1 MNLHLRWQ
9 RWLGLGLTAVMLPLA
24 LTGAVM
30 PAMLLPAAVTAAA
43 LLFAQKPLRPL
54 PNWVEN
60 LLAPVIVLLVL
71 VTGGLRFGVMRPV
84 AHLVVLLAAV
94 RFWGG
99 ALPPRRRLS
108 LLLLALLGVA
118 GVASSTHPLL
128 VPYLLAVLGG
138 MVLAV
143 GDLLPKSLANRW
155 GVPVPQGGVPPKLV
169 LATVALATAVAVPLF
184 VLFPRL
190 RSPFAAVAV
199 GGTPVSGF
207 REAVA
212 LHQLGQIKTSRRPML
227 RVRFLQAE
235 QVNPSWLRFAGA
247 TLSHYRVG
255 RWLEAKHSLKQKTI
269 PEGLGVGEVAEVSLE
284 QASDRLFV
292 PPGTTGLL
300 APSGVE
306 PWVDGAEAFRIP
318 RQIEPPITFKVS
330 FAPKEVFTSPP
341 GDEDLLVSIDKS
353 RLLQLA
359 LEATEGADTPLEKAK
374 ALETFLQKRYKY
386 TTTSNTPLRADPVEW
401 FLWTSKAGHC
411 EFFASSM
418 VLLLR
423 VLGIPARLQTGFA
436 GGQQLGHGE
445 YLLRDANAHA
455 WVLAFVDERWQV
467 FDPTPPEGQ
476 PGIDLSETFADIRAL
491 WGKVEAFW
499 DRWILTFSLADQL
512 QFFLNL
518 LAVARRTF
526 VWAVLVLAGLLLLRL
541 VWLRPGRPVERRQ
554 KASPLGQV
562 LQTVAKKAGWRAE
575 ELDLVPPS
583 RVLASLLP
591 KLQHAQAACL
601 WLFRAHEQT
610 LYGGGA
616 APSRR
621 EVARAV
627 TSVLKD
633 LQRHDSARDRT
644 TNGPRA
650 SSPGEKGSLPK
661 RPPRSG
667 R

>member
-9 RWLGLGLTAVMLPLA
+9 RWLGVGLAAVMLPLV

-30 PAMLLPAAVTAAA
+30 PAMLLPLAVTTLA
-43 LLFAQKPLRPL
+43 LLFAPRPLRPL

-60 LLAPVIVLLVL
+60 LLAPLILVLVL

-84 AHLVVLLAAV
+84 AHLVVLLSAV

-99 ALPPRRRLS
+99 ALPARRRLS

-128 VPYLLAVLGG
+128 VPYLLGVLGG
-138 MVLAV
+138 VVLAV
-143 GDLLPKSLANRW
+143 GDLLPGSLASRW
-155 GVPVPQGGVPPKLV
+155 GAPAPQGSVPLKLV
-169 LATVALATAVAVPLF
+169 LATVVLGSLVAVPLF

-190 RSPFAAVAV
+190 RSPFAAAAV

-212 LHQLGQIKTSRRPML
+212 FHQFGQIKTSRRPML
-227 RVRFLQAE
+227 RVRFLQNQE
-235 QVNPSWLRFAGA
+235 VNPSWLRFAGA
-247 TLSHYRVG
+247 TLSYYRGG
-255 RWLEAKHSLKQKTI
+255 RWLEAKQSLKKKTI
-269 PEGLGVGEVAEVSLE
+269 PEGLGVGVLAQVTLE

-300 APSGVE
+300 PPSGLE

-318 RQIEPPITFKVS
+318 REIEPPLSFRVS
-330 FAPKEVFTSPP
+330 FAPEKVFTSPP
-341 GDEDLLVSIDKS
+341 GDEDLLVSIH
-353 RLLQLA
+353 RPPLLQLA
-359 LEATEGADTPLEKAK
+359 LEATEGAGSDWERAK
-374 ALETFLQKRYKY
+374 ALETFLQKHYKY
-386 TTTSNTPLRADPVEW
+386 STSINTPLRADPVEW
-401 FLWTSKAGHC
+401 FLWTSKEGHC

-455 WVLAFVDERWQV
+455 WVLAFVNERWEV

-476 PGIDLSETFADIRAL
+476 PGIDLSEEFASLRAL

-499 DRWILTFSLADQL
+499 DRWILTFSLGDQIH
-512 QFFLNL
+512 FFLTIL
-518 LAVARRTF
+518 PKARKAF
-526 VWAVLVLAGLLLLRL
+526 FWVVVVLAGMFFLRFVWPRPAGSL
-541 VWLRPGRPVERRQ
+541 VRSQ
-554 KASPLGQV
+554 KPSPLGQV
-562 LQTVAKKAGWRAE
+562 LQNIAKKAGWRAE
-575 ELDLVPPS
+575 ELDLVLPS
-583 RVLASLLP
+583 QVLASLLP
-591 KLQHAQAACL
+591 KLQHTQAACL
-601 WLFRAHEQT
+601 WLFRAHEKT

-616 APSRR
+616 WPSKS
-621 EVARAV
+621 EVARAAA
-627 TSVLKD
+627 SVIRD
-633 LQRHDSARDRT
+633 LEKQASVRAQT
-644 TNGPRA
+644 TKKPKTN
-650 SSPGEKGSLPK
+650 SQPGKELLPK
-661 RPPRSG
+661 RPPNSG

>member
-1 MNLHLRWQ
+1 
-9 RWLGLGLTAVMLPLA
+9 MLPLA
-24 LTGAVM
+24 LTGAII

-60 LLAPVIVLLVL
+60 LLAPIILLLVL

-99 ALPPRRRLS
+99 ALLARRRLC
-108 LLLLALLGVA
+108 LLLMALLGVA

-128 VPYLLAVLGG
+128 VPYLLSVLGG
-138 MVLAV
+138 VVLAV
-143 GDLLPKSLANRW
+143 EDLLPKSLASRW
-155 GVPVPQGGVPPKLV
+155 GVHAPENGLPLRLV
-169 LATVALATAVAVPLF
+169 LATLVLATLVAVPLF

-190 RSPFAAVAV
+190 RSPFAAAAV

-227 RVRFLQAE
+227 RVRFFQNE
-235 QVNPSWLRFAGA
+235 QVNPSWLKFAGA

-255 RWLEAKHSLKQKTI
+255 RWLEAKQSLKVRTI
-269 PEGLGVGEVAEVSLE
+269 SEGLGVGTVAEVSLE

-318 RQIEPPITFKVS
+318 RQIEPPITFTVS
-330 FAPKEVFTSPP
+330 FVPEKVFTSPP

-359 LEATEGADTPLEKAK
+359 LEVTEGADNAWERAR
-374 ALETFLQKRYKY
+374 ALETFLQKHYKY
-386 TTTSNTPLRADPVEW
+386 STSISTPLRADPVEW
-401 FLWTSKAGHC
+401 FLWTSREGHC

-455 WVLAFVDERWQV
+455 WVLAFVNERWQV

-476 PGIDLSETFADIRAL
+476 PGIDLSETFVDVRAL

-512 QFFLNL
+512 RFFLTF
-518 LAVARRTF
+518 LAVARKAF
-526 VWAVLVLAGLLLLRL
+526 VWILLVLAGMILLRF
-541 VWLRPGRPVERRQ
+541 VWLKPGRSVVRSQRI
-554 KASPLGQV
+554 SPLGRV
-562 LQTVAKKAGWRAE
+562 LHALAKKGGWSDE

-583 RVLASLLP
+583 KVLASLLP
-591 KLQHAQAACL
+591 KLQHAQTACL

-633 LQRHDSARDRT
+633 LQRHDLARDRT
-644 TNGPRA
+644 TSAPKT
-650 SSPGEKGSLPK
+650 SSGGEKG
-661 RPPRSG
+661 
-667 R
+667 

>member
-24 LTGAVM
+24 LSGAVM
-30 PAMLLPAAVTAAA
+30 SAMLLPLAVTTAAS
-43 LLFAQKPLRPL
+43 LFASRPLRPL

-60 LLAPVIVLLVL
+60 LLAPIILLTVL

-99 ALPPRRRLS
+99 ALSPRRRLS

-128 VPYLLAVLGG
+128 APYLLAVLGG
-138 MVLAV
+138 MALAV
-143 GDLLPKSLANRW
+143 GDLLPKSLASRW
-155 GVPVPQGGVPPKLV
+155 GVQPPQGGVPLKLV
-169 LATVALATAVAVPLF
+169 LATVVFAALVAVPLF

-190 RSPFAAVAV
+190 RSPFAGAAV

-212 LHQLGQIKTSRRPML
+212 LHQLGEIKTSRRPML
-227 RVRFLQAE
+227 RVRFLE
-235 QVNPSWLRFAGA
+235 SDQVNPSWLRFAGA

-255 RWLEAKHSLKQKTI
+255 RWLEAKKSAKKKTV
-269 PEGLGVGEVAEVSLE
+269 PEGLGVGKVAEVTLE
-284 QASDRLFV
+284 QASDRFFV

-300 APSGVE
+300 PPSGVE
-306 PWVDGAEAFRIP
+306 PWVDGAEALRIP
-318 RQIEPPITFKVS
+318 REIEPPITFKAS
-330 FAPKEVFTSPP
+330 FDPGEVLTSPP
-341 GDEDLLVSIDKS
+341 GEEDLLVSIDRS
-353 RLLQLA
+353 RVLQLA
-359 LEATEGADTPLEKAK
+359 MEATEGAASDWEKAK

-386 TTTSNTPLRADPVEW
+386 ATTINTPLRADPVEW
-401 FLWTSKAGHC
+401 FLWTSKEGHC

-436 GGQQLGHGE
+436 GGQQLGRGE

-455 WVLAFVDERWQV
+455 WVLAFVNGRWQV

-476 PGIDLSETFADIRAL
+476 PGIDVSTRFADFRGL

-512 QFFLNL
+512 QFFLAFL
-518 LAVARRTF
+518 PVARKAF
-526 VWAVLVLAGLLLLRL
+526 VWVVLVLGGMFVLRFL
-541 VWLRPGRPVERRQ
+541 WLPPARSAVSSQR
-554 KASPLGQV
+554 ASPLGRV
-562 LQTVAKKAGWRAE
+562 LKAIAKKAGWKDQ
-575 ELDLVPPS
+575 ELHLVPPS
-583 RVLASLLP
+583 VVLASLLP
-591 KLQHAQAACL
+591 RLRHAQAACL
-601 WLFRAHEQT
+601 WLFKAHEKT

-616 APSRR
+616 SPSKR
-621 EVARAV
+621 EVARAAAN
-627 TSVLKD
+627 VLKD
-633 LQRHDSARDRT
+633 LERHGSARDRT
-644 TNGPRA
+644 TNELKA
-650 SSPGEKGSLPK
+650 SSPEGKGSPPK
-661 RPPRSG
+661 RPPRNG